1 MGRYVKDVLFRHPDK
16 LLSTVLWLVA
26 VHSITIGLALIT
38 QPAVLMELAGFS
50 SECERFF
57 PAQGGVFHLLMAVAY
72 LMGALNATKYHYLI
86 IFAIFV
92 KAVATFFLTIY
103 CFTVEFK
110 WVILLSGI
118 CDCTMGLMIFT
129 ALQYYLHYQTR
140 CNSNRHIK

>member
-1 MGRYVKDVLFRHPDK
+1 MRRYVKDVLLRHPDK

-57 PAQGGVFHLLMAVAY
+57 PTQGGVFHLLMAVAY
-72 LMGALNATKYHYLI
+72 LMGALNITKYHCFI
-86 IFAIFV
+86 VFAIFV

-103 CFTVEFK
+103 CFAVEFK

-118 CDCTMGLMIFT
+118 GDCMMGFIIFA
-129 ALQYYLHYQTR
+129 ALQYYLHYQTKH
-140 CNSNRHIK
+140 NSDRRIK